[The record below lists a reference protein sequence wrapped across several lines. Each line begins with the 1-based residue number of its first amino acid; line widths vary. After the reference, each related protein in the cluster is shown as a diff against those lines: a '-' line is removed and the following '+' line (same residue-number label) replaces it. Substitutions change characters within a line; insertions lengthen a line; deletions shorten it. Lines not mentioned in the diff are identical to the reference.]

1 MTGEL
6 TGRLS
11 SKRSGDGGVMLFHAP
26 IAMARLGSLSASR
39 AEEMVF
45 LESYLLKTSWC
56 VRFGEEVEALIIVI
70 FDFRMNSYLPLG
82 SANLPA

>member
-11 SKRSGDGGVMLFHAP
+11 SKRSGDGGVMFHAP